1 MKKLK
6 KIMSA
11 MVCGVLAGCMTLGLV
26 ACGPAAGA
34 KVRAKSISGIR
45 LLFQTEELSAK

>member
-11 MVCGVLAGCMTLGLV
+11 MVCGVLA
-26 ACGPAAGA
+26 PAAGA

>member
-26 ACGPAAGA
+26 AWPAAGA